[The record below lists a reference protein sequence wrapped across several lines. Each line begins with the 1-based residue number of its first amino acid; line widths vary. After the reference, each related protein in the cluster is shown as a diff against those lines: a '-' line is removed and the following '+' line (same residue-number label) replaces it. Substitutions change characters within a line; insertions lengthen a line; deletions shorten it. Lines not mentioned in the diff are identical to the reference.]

1 MRLIAPFGFY
11 GWGNIGDEATLQGF
25 ARLVARCDPSGT
37 KWIGSR
43 DPEHTAK
50 AEPAFRYFKAQ
61 EPGLRRWWANR
72 RAQGAVFVGGTPGSG
87 RGEGRSASLSLPG
100 SHPVSSS
107 ASSVVAAAQANRD
120 TAIGLA
126 IISIP
131 LLRLNGI

>member
-72 RAQGAVFVGGTPGSG
+72 RAQGAVFVGGTPIMDILG
-87 RGEGRSASLSLPG
+87 RWPLSE
-100 SHPVSSS
+100 
-107 ASSVVAAAQANRD
+107 VVPL
-120 TAIGLA
+120 AIGQA
-126 IISIP
+126 P
-131 LLRLNGI
+131 RAAH